1 MYQRTVC
8 ASPSSNGTCGAYPSS
23 VTLGHVLAALLHRV
37 PGRWVGHAVLSN
49 TFRHPALLAKEVAT
63 LDLPEVCRHLLQRVD
78 AVRHHQHHGAVDRE
92 RRRDALRAVRQLR
105 RGLRRRRGLLTR
117 TDVTLPA
124 RRAQAAIVGTGP
136 LRDSLGWRD
145 LKLQSL
151 ASDEGG
157 AGDHVLAPLATDEEV
172 GTILDALGWR
182 PLSGS
187 TDWKR
192 VSSVYIWTLAIG
204 LSPLLLLA
212 ALAALQAPNFVLGIP
227 VIAGLLIVRWRG
239 WKRTL
244 YALDGDRLL
253 VRTGWWR
260 RRTVILPLKRIQSI
274 DLFESFI
281 SRWFGISGLAFGV
294 AGGRGYSAHVIPALP
309 RETARALRQRL
320 LVLEP

>member
-1 MYQRTVC
+1 
-8 ASPSSNGTCGAYPSS
+8 
-23 VTLGHVLAALLHRV
+23 
-37 PGRWVGHAVLSN
+37 
-49 TFRHPALLAKEVAT
+49 
-63 LDLPEVCRHLLQRVD
+63 
-78 AVRHHQHHGAVDRE
+78 
-92 RRRDALRAVRQLR
+92 
-105 RGLRRRRGLLTR
+105 
-117 TDVTLPA
+117 LPA

-172 GTILDALGWR
+172 GTILDGLGWR

-212 ALAALQAPNFVLGIP
+212 VLATLQAPNFVIGIA
-227 VIAGLLIVRWRG
+227 VIAGLLVIRWRG

-244 YALDGDRLL
+244 YALDDDRLL

-274 DLFESFI
+274 DLFESFV

-294 AGGRGYSAHVIPALP
+294 AGGSGYSAHVIPALP

-320 LVLEP
+320 LVPEP